1 MTSFQDQ
8 NSSSAVSESPRSIAE
23 DLALSESPLR
33 LIWGASSGISGNL
46 LEIPVLG
53 KLELESRGT
62 PESLGGS
69 PKKYF
74 FMCVG
79 FIILRD
85 RAKEDVGN
93 KNYGKLF
100 FL

>member
-1 MTSFQDQ
+1 M
-8 NSSSAVSESPRSIAE
+8 
-23 DLALSESPLR
+23 L
-33 LIWGASSGISGNL
+33 SGNL

-62 PESLGGS
+62 PEILGGS

-74 FMCVG
+74 FMWSV

-85 RAKEDVGN
+85 RPKEDVGN
-93 KNYGKLF
+93 KNHRKLF
-100 FL
+100 FLWREVSTFALTKKQMCI